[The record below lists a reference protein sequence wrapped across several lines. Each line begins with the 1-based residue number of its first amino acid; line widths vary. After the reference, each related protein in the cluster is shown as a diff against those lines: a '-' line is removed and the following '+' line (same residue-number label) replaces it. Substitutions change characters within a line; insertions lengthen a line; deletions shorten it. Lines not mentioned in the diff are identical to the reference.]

1 MESVSSLKHKMSAL
15 FYKIEGTYVG
25 VDKPSRINLQKQDSK
40 AGISPGEGRVPNGN
54 ICNLMLLHIRKI
66 SLATSKSTTGS
77 QLWGGVE
84 KKKSSSPDTSP
95 RDPIKACRK
104 CAETPTCLINT
115 IPSNLSSHANVKD
128 FKPLGKFLYKLLT
141 WESSLG

>member
-66 SLATSKSTTGS
+66 SLATSKSTTSS

-84 KKKSSSPDTSP
+84 KKSLPLQTLPLEIQSKHAGNAQKHQHASSTPFLQTSALTLMW
-95 RDPIKACRK
+95 RI
-104 CAETPTCLINT
+104 
-115 IPSNLSSHANVKD
+115 SNHLENFYTNYWHGSQV
-128 FKPLGKFLYKLLT
+128 
-141 WESSLG
+141 